1 MTDRELGRHHL
12 PVPDPHRPAA
22 VSLDARD
29 QDPPYEPAQPVRP
42 PAGAPNVLVVLID
55 DMGFGAP
62 SAFGG
67 PCEMPT
73 AERLGAGGLR
83 YTRFHVTAICSP
95 TRQSLLTGRN
105 HHSVGMGVTTEMA
118 SAAPGY
124 TGVRPRSAATLA
136 QILEGNGYNT
146 GAFGKWHQTPARDVS
161 PAGPFDR
168 WPTGEGFEEFYG
180 FLSAE
185 MNHWHPVL
193 FDGTVP
199 MEPERRPED
208 GYHLSE
214 DLVDRAISWVRT
226 QQTLQPDAPFFA
238 YLPFGATHAPYH
250 VPREYREKYRGRFD
264 HGWDRQRELTL
275 ERQQAL
281 SVVPRD
287 AELAPWADGVPHW
300 AELTEQ
306 ERRSA
311 ASLMELY
318 AGFAE
323 HTDAQVGRLV
333 DALQEMGELDNTLVF
348 YILGDNG
355 ASAEGGLGGTLNEHR
370 IASGITDSAEV
381 INAHDEALGDATTHA
396 HYPVGWALAMNTP
409 YQWTKQVASHFG
421 GTRDG
426 LVVHWPDGITE
437 LGGIRHQFHHV
448 IDVLPTV
455 LEAARLPAPGTVDGI
470 AQQPIEGTSMLYSF
484 NDAHAADRHRVQYFE
499 MVGNRG
505 IYRDGWMAV
514 TRHGTPWEMVQSA
527 DGARGG
533 FDDDVWELY
542 DTRTDWTQA
551 RDLSAEYPARLRE
564 LQQLFLVEAAKHNVF
579 PLDDRMTERENP
591 REAGRLDLMGD
602 RTSVTFQVAGLRL
615 TEETAPNVKNRSHT
629 ITADVSVGSDG
640 VEGVI
645 VAQGGRFGGWSLYCH
660 DGRAHYAYN
669 YFGLTVH
676 KVTAPDVLAAGRHEI
691 VLDFEYDGG
700 GVGRGGT
707 VLLNIDEEKVADG
720 HVDATI
726 PYYFAFDET
735 FDVGLDRASPVT
747 EDYRAADNAFSGTL
761 ISVRFDLADE
771 VVSDVVSERGRAQFR
786 AAHA

>member
-1 MTDRELGRHHL
+1 MTEPYVAREHL
-12 PVPDPHRPAA
+12 PIPDPARPPATS
-22 VSLDARD
+22 VDVRK
-29 QDPPYEPAQPVRP
+29 QDPPYQPNQPVRP
-42 PAGAPNVLVVLID
+42 PEGAPNVLVVLID

-67 PCEMPT
+67 PCRTPT
-73 AERLGAGGLR
+73 AERLADGGLR

-95 TRQSLLTGRN
+95 TRQALLTGRN

-124 TGVRPRSAATLA
+124 NGIRPRSAATLGQVLA
-136 QILEGNGYNT
+136 GNGYNT

-168 WPTGEGFEEFYG
+168 WPTGEGFEKFYG
-180 FLSAE
+180 FLCAE
-185 MNHWHPVL
+185 MNHWYPVL
-193 FDGTVP
+193 FDGTNPV
-199 MEPERRPED
+199 EPDRRPED

-214 DLVDRAISWVRT
+214 DLVDQAIDWIKT
-226 QQTLQPDAPFFA
+226 QQTLKPDVPFFA

-250 VPREYREKYRGRFD
+250 VPAEYREKYRGAFD
-264 HGWDRQRELTL
+264 HGWDVQREITL
-275 ERQQAL
+275 ERQKEL
-281 SVVPRD
+281 GVVPPD
-287 AELAPWADGVPHW
+287 AELAPWAEGVPHW
-300 AELTEQ
+300 EELSAD
-306 ERRSA
+306 ERRAA

-323 HTDAQVGRLV
+323 HTDVQVGRLI
-333 DALQEMGELDNTLVF
+333 DALDEMGELDNTLIM

-355 ASAEGGLGGTLNEHR
+355 ASAEGGIGGTLNEHR
-370 IASGITDSAEV
+370 IASGITDSAEF
-381 INAHDEALGDATTHA
+381 INAYDDALGDATTHA

-426 LVVHWPDGITE
+426 LVVHWPAGIAE
-437 LGGIRHQFHHV
+437 RGGLRHQFHHV
-448 IDVLPTV
+448 IDVMPTI
-455 LEAARLPAPGTVDGI
+455 LEAADLPHPRTVDGV

-484 NDAHAADRHRVQYFE
+484 NDADAPDRHRLQYFE

-505 IYRDGWMAV
+505 IYHDGWMAV
-514 TRHGTPWEMVQSA
+514 TRHGTPWEMVQGEPRS
-527 DGARGG
+527 

-542 DTRTDWTQA
+542 DTNVDWTQA
-551 RDLSAEYPARLRE
+551 HDLAATHPGKLRE
-564 LQQLFLVEAAKHNVF
+564 LQQLFLIEAAKYGVF

-591 REAGRLDLMGD
+591 REAGRLDLMGE
-602 RTSVTFQVAGLRL
+602 RSTVTFTGAGLRL

-629 ITADVSVGSDG
+629 ITAVIDVPDSGADG
-640 VEGVI
+640 VV

-676 KVTAPDVLAAGRHEI
+676 RIAAPSQLSPGRHEI
-691 VLDFEYDGG
+691 RMEFSYDGG
-700 GVGRGGT
+700 AVGRGGDVT
-707 VLLNIDEEKVADG
+707 LLVDGEKAAEG
-720 HVDATI
+720 RVDATI

-735 FDVGLDRASPVT
+735 FDVGVDRASPVVD
-747 EDYRAADNAFSGTL
+747 DYPPVDNAFTGQL
-761 ISVRFDLADE
+761 ISVRFDLADDQ
-771 VVSDVVSERGRAQFR
+771 VSDAASDRDREAFR
-786 AAHA
+786 YAHE

>member
-1 MTDRELGRHHL
+1 VSEPHGGRHHL
-12 PVPDPHRPAA
+12 PIAGRTQQPVTSIDVH
-22 VSLDARD
+22 D
-29 QDPPYEPAQPVRP
+29 QDPPHQPAQPLRP
-42 PAGAPNVLVVLID
+42 PRGAPNVIVVLVD

-73 AERLGAGGLR
+73 ADRLAADGLR
-83 YTRFHVTAICSP
+83 YSRFHVTAICSP

-124 TGVRPRSAATLA
+124 SGIRPKSAATLA
-136 QILEGNGYNT
+136 QVLGGNGYRT

-161 PAGPFDR
+161 PVGPFDR
-168 WPTGEGFEEFYG
+168 WPTGEGFDSFYG
-180 FLSAE
+180 FLCAE
-185 MNHWHPVL
+185 MNHWYPVL
-193 FDGTVP
+193 FDGTTPV
-199 MEPERRPED
+199 EPSRKPED

-214 DLVDRAISWVRT
+214 DLVDRAIQWIST
-226 QQTLQPDAPFFA
+226 QQSLEPDAPFFA

-250 VPREYREKYRGRFD
+250 VPREYRDKYKGKFD
-264 HGWDRQRELTL
+264 HGWDRQREITL
-275 ERQQAL
+275 RRQREL
-281 SVVPRD
+281 GVVPED
-287 AELAPWADGVPHW
+287 AELAPWAEGVPHW
-300 AELTEQ
+300 DELSDA

-323 HTDAQVGRLV
+323 HTDDQVGRLV
-333 DALQEMGELDNTLVF
+333 DALQEMGVLDDTLIF

-370 IASGITDSAEV
+370 FASGIPDSAEF
-381 INAHDEALGDATTHA
+381 INANADALGDETTHA

-426 LVVHWPDGITE
+426 LVVHWPNGIAE
-437 LGGIRHQFHHV
+437 RGGIRHQFHHV
-448 IDVLPTV
+448 IDVMPTI
-455 LEAARLPAPGTVDGI
+455 LEAAGVPKPTTVDGV
-470 AQQPIEGTSMLYSF
+470 AQQPIEGVSMRYSF
-484 NDAHAADRHRVQYFE
+484 NDADAPDRRRLQYFE

-505 IYRDGWMAV
+505 IYHDGWMAV
-514 TRHGTPWEMVQSA
+514 TRHGTPWEMVQS
-527 DGARGG
+527 GRRY

-542 DTRTDWTQA
+542 DTNVDWTQA
-551 RDLSAEYPARLRE
+551 RDIAAEHPGKLRE
-564 LQQLFLVEAAKHNVF
+564 LQQLFLIEAAKYNVF

-591 REAGRLDLMGD
+591 REAGRLDLLGD
-602 RTSVTFQVAGLRL
+602 RSTVTFHGAGLRL

-629 ITADVSVGSDG
+629 LTASVDIPAGG
-640 VEGVI
+640 GMGVI
-645 VAQGGRFGGWSLYCH
+645 LAQGGRFGGWSLYVH
-660 DGRAHYAYN
+660 EGRAAYAYN

-676 KVTAPDVLAAGRHEI
+676 RVIAPERLTPGRHEI
-691 VLDFEYDGG
+691 RLGFDYDGG
-700 GVGRGGT
+700 GVGKGGT
-707 VLLNIDEEKVADG
+707 ASLSVDGRQVADG
-720 HVDATI
+720 RVDATI

-747 EDYRAADNAFSGTL
+747 DDYPVVDNEFTGTL
-761 ISVRFDLADE
+761 HWVRVDLGDDLY
-771 VVSDVVSERGRAQFR
+771 SDVETEEERQRFR
-786 AAHA
+786 ASHE